1 MNSAE
6 KPHWNANSSVS
17 SILRRY
23 PVFRISKPFLSRFI
37 TASSRSFH
45 FHARVLRSRRIQPV
59 QTSGKYCRDR
69 PPEEQRLF
77 HQKLGRANGSGG
89 FGTATNFAV
98 GLHPR
103 DITSADFNGD

>member
-6 KPHWNANSSVS
+6 KQHWNANSSVS
-17 SILRRY
+17 SILRRS

-77 HQKLGRANGSGG
+77 HQKRYCWRIPHAATGPAISLANGERLVV
-89 FGTATNFAV
+89 A
-98 GLHPR
+98 
-103 DITSADFNGD
+103 

>member
-77 HQKLGRANGSGG
+77 HQKLGRARQHGG
-89 FGTATNFAV
+89 IGEGHETR
-98 GLHPR
+98 LSHYY
-103 DITSADFNGD
+103 

>member
-77 HQKLGRANGSGG
+77 HQKLGRAPCRAPLDGSVVLYALS
-89 FGTATNFAV
+89 TTV
-98 GLHPR
+98 WP
-103 DITSADFNGD
+103 